1 MAISLSESIKL
12 GFLDFLSRKLRSLI
26 TIIGIILGTMSIIV
40 ILSIVKGMNEETLKW
55 MNERGG
61 LRKITIRRD
70 WQYSNPLQLP
80 THFTLKEFYFI
91 KNNIPEVEAFNATI
105 TRGSGII
112 YGANNTFTRL
122 IGTFEDFEKTEE
134 WTASEGRFFKQFDVR
149 ESNDVILL
157 GNTIKTELFGSKN
170 PIGQYVTVR
179 DKRLKVIGVMT
190 FRQMEGSMSGFMGNN
205 PLEYLNRTSI
215 VPISTL
221 INKLQAEDVIDEISI
236 KAFDEQQP
244 YILKPILED
253 ITLNLR
259 RGQPIFV
266 IESAIEEAEK
276 SKENSRM
283 FQIVFFFISLIS
295 LLVGGIVIMNIML
308 ATIQERT
315 REIGIRLAV
324 GARQIDILIQFLV
337 QTVVITFIGGVFGVG
352 SAILILDKVGEF
364 LKISTKLDISMIF
377 IALAVSVLVGLFF
390 GIYPAVKAS
399 KLDPVQA
406 LRYE

>member
-1 MAISLSESIKL
+1 
-12 GFLDFLSRKLRSLI
+12 
-26 TIIGIILGTMSIIV
+26 
-40 ILSIVKGMNEETLKW
+40 
-55 MNERGG
+55 
-61 LRKITIRRD
+61 
-70 WQYSNPLQLP
+70 
-80 THFTLKEFYFI
+80 
-91 KNNIPEVEAFNATI
+91 
-105 TRGSGII
+105 
-112 YGANNTFTRL
+112 
-122 IGTFEDFEKTEE
+122 
-134 WTASEGRFFKQFDVR
+134 
-149 ESNDVILL
+149 
-157 GNTIKTELFGSKN
+157 
-170 PIGQYVTVR
+170 
-179 DKRLKVIGVMT
+179 
-190 FRQMEGSMSGFMGNN
+190 
-205 PLEYLNRTSI
+205 TSI